1 MICTTAKAD
10 LISSATR
17 HNWIE
22 DIPAPPLDNR
32 ESGMTD
38 EWPLRSFI
46 ELGAYTG
53 AVRCARL
60 HAQLVL
66 REWGFTGLSDTCA
79 QVISELVTNSVQAS
93 EAAGEFTTVRLWLF
107 SDKEKV
113 LILVWDGLPQPPAPR
128 TDVDELAESGRGL
141 LLVSIWSEQ
150 WSWYPFPAGGKVV
163 WALCSEAFR

>member
-1 MICTTAKAD
+1 MTCMTVSADTAASD
-10 LISSATR
+10 
-17 HNWIE
+17 NCVE

-66 REWGFTGLSDTCA
+66 REW
-79 QVISELVTNSVQAS
+79 
-93 EAAGEFTTVRLWLF
+93 
-107 SDKEKV
+107 
-113 LILVWDGLPQPPAPR
+113 
-128 TDVDELAESGRGL
+128 
-141 LLVSIWSEQ
+141 VS
-150 WSWYPFPAGGKVV
+150 PG
-163 WALCSEAFR
+163 